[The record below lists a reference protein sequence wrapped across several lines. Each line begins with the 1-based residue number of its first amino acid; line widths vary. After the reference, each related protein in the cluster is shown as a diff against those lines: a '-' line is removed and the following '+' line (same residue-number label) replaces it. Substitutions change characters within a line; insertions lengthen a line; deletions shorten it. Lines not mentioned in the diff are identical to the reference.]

1 MILSLAQVSISPDP
15 LVFFFTH
22 STAFVLACG
31 AVFFVLGLIFGRL
44 TWGRYKRQTRL
55 LIAEAEGQKNEIGTL
70 KRKLAEMAARS
81 GISSGIA
88 ETDIQEEAR
97 AIAKSDPVMASFLA
111 TASTILPATEAGA
124 PVIKPSPPPETPTE
138 PAPTPIP
145 LSKLLEVRAKPQSLA
160 AAPVEGEPPASEKA
174 APSVMPVPT
183 QPEPETTATSPE
195 PAVDQAPPEARIE
208 PAPAKEVAPPPSD
221 LPSAPPGEPSVVAAA
236 ALPAPAEPVLED
248 EEFGISPAAADLIKA
263 KRDALRALIEG
274 SRITLPAPVTPADI
288 EDEIEEPPTIEPS
301 AAALDIPAG
310 GSPALPPAATGG
322 DQRLHSD
329 PYLGLI
335 YTSPPVQ
342 SDDLTHLKG
351 VASVIERRLN
361 EFGVYTFKQIA
372 LWTEEHV
379 REFSRRLSFKDRISR
394 ERWVE
399 QAREL
404 HFQKYSERV

>member
-1 MILSLAQVSISPDP
+1 MIFPLAQVSISPDP

-22 STAFVLACG
+22 SAAFVLVCG
-31 AVFFVLGLIFGRL
+31 AVFFILGLIFGRL

-55 LIAEAEGQKNEIGTL
+55 LIAEAEGQKNEIVTL

-81 GISSGIA
+81 GIGPGIT
-88 ETDIQEEAR
+88 ESEGQEESR
-97 AIAKSDPVMASFLA
+97 PMAKSDPVMASFLA
-111 TASTILPATEAGA
+111 TASTILPATDPGA
-124 PVIKPSPPPETPTE
+124 PVIKPAPASEAPSE

-145 LSKLLEVRAKPQSLA
+145 LSKLLEVRAKPQSPPPAEDEPSSTEVPAPSAAPAVAEAEAGKTA
-160 AAPVEGEPPASEKA
+160 AAPEAASSPTSTETADEPPKDASA
-174 APSVMPVPT
+174 A
-183 QPEPETTATSPE
+183 SP
-195 PAVDQAPPEARIE
+195 A
-208 PAPAKEVAPPPSD
+208 
-221 LPSAPPGEPSVVAAA
+221 
-236 ALPAPAEPVLED
+236 PAPAEPAEVPAPALED
-248 EEFGISPAAADLIKA
+248 PAISPATADLVKA

-274 SRITLPAPVTPADI
+274 SRITLPAPVTPADV
-288 EDEIEEPPTIEPS
+288 EDEIEEPATVEASAEAADSAAREKPS
-301 AAALDIPAG
+301 A
-310 GSPALPPAATGG
+310 PPGASSG

-335 YTSPPVQ
+335 YASAPPQ

-404 HFQKYSERV
+404 HFQKYNERV

>member
-1 MILSLAQVSISPDP
+1 MIFSLAQVSVSPDP

-22 STAFVLACG
+22 STTFVLVCG
-31 AVFFVLGLIFGRL
+31 AVFFILGLIFGRL
-44 TWGRYKRQTRL
+44 TWGRFKRQTRL
-55 LIAEAEGQKNEIGTL
+55 LIAEAEGQKNEIVTL

-81 GISSGIA
+81 GISSGGV
-88 ETDIQEEAR
+88 ETNGHEEDKN
-97 AIAKSDPVMASFLA
+97 IGQSDPVMASFLA
-111 TASTILPATEAGA
+111 TASTILPATDSGV
-124 PVIKPSPPPETPTE
+124 PVIKPAPAPEASPE

-145 LSKLLEVRAKPQSLA
+145 LSKLLEVRAKPQSPAPAASEAPPAPVVEAAKPSVAPPAAEAETATENVISTATPEAGPMSAGEASKPAAAENPAA
-160 AAPVEGEPPASEKA
+160 AAPENE
-174 APSVMPVPT
+174 
-183 QPEPETTATSPE
+183 
-195 PAVDQAPPEARIE
+195 
-208 PAPAKEVAPPPSD
+208 
-221 LPSAPPGEPSVVAAA
+221 AAA
-236 ALPAPAEPVLED
+236 V
-248 EEFGISPAAADLIKA
+248 SPATADLIKA

-274 SRITLPAPVTPADI
+274 SRITLPAPISPADV
-288 EDEIEEPPTIEPS
+288 EDEIEEPETIGAEAAPAESAATEKPASPPS
-301 AAALDIPAG
+301 A
-310 GSPALPPAATGG
+310 SSS

-335 YTSPPVQ
+335 YTSPPSH

-379 REFSRRLSFKDRISR
+379 REFSRRLSFKDRIGR

-404 HFQKYSERV
+404 HFQKYNERV